1 MSRDEPTGGDGPSVA
16 DRDRYAAALKA
27 AADPELTFGPIHS
40 SLKRLEAAVCAG
52 ELAAG
57 ALAARDLELHSLQLC
72 VAPAVSAVAADNR
85 RRVAVIIA
93 GWAWPRRPALAA
105 SLELNTKQ
113 EARRWGGPVAGEA

>member
-1 MSRDEPTGGDGPSVA
+1 MSQDEPIGDDGPSVA
-16 DRDRYAAALKA
+16 DRNRYAAALAA

-40 SLKRLEAAVCAG
+40 SFKRLEAAVCAG
-52 ELAAG
+52 ELATG
-57 ALAARDLELHSLQLC
+57 APAACDLELHSLQLC